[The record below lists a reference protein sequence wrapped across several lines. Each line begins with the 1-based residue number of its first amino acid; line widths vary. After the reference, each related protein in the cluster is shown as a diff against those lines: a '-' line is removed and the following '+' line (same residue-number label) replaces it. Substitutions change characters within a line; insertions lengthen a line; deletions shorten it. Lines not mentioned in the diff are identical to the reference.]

1 MKNAHQIVLA
11 VILALTVTSL
21 ARGQSTPNC
30 QALAPLPPMATFGG
44 PLTAPRGET
53 ELGIGVGGSGELNE
67 LSSQCP
73 EVELGTTDWL
83 VRWRRGV
90 GDKTDIG
97 FDWEISNTAGNGEI
111 GTVKFAVRQRIA
123 KGLRLEGGVGTADS
137 GIGGRSINAD
147 AAAVIGTTNVDNP
160 WNYYASLRVAA
171 SHGCINLVCLGG
183 SGLDHN
189 PGGIVPLGVIGASA
203 RVADSIHFI
212 MEAGL
217 GEIFSREKPAPVEY
231 IHLSFGVQFDVGKKH
246 GRSPIAGR

>member
-1 MKNAHQIVLA
+1 
-11 VILALTVTSL
+11 
-21 ARGQSTPNC
+21 
-30 QALAPLPPMATFGG
+30 MATFGG

-67 LSSQCP
+67 ITPQCA

-90 GDKTDIG
+90 GEKTDMG
-97 FDWEISNTAGNGEI
+97 FDWVISNTGGNGQI
-111 GTVKFAVRQRIA
+111 GTVKFAVRQRVA

-137 GIGGRSINAD
+137 GFTGRSISAD
-147 AAAVIGTTNVDNP
+147 AAAVIGTTNVDNT

-203 RVADSIHFI
+203 RVTDNIHFL

-217 GEIFSREKPAPVEY
+217 GEVFSRQHPDPVGY
-231 IHLSFGVQFDVGKKH
+231 IHLSFGVQFDVGKKKQN
-246 GRSPIAGR
+246 

>member
-1 MKNAHQIVLA
+1 MRTVDRIALA
-11 VILALTVTSL
+11 VILGLIVTSL

-30 QALAPLPPMATFGG
+30 QAIAPLPPMATFGG

-53 ELGIGVGGSGELNE
+53 ELGIGVGASGELNE
-67 LSSQCP
+67 IAPQCP

-90 GDKTDIG
+90 ADKTDIG
-97 FDWEISNTAGNGEI
+97 FDWEISNTAGNGQI
-111 GTVKFAVRQRIA
+111 GTVKFAVRQRVA
-123 KGLRLEGGVGTADS
+123 RGLRLEGGVGTADS
-137 GIGGRSINAD
+137 GIAGRSINAD
-147 AAAVIGTTNVDNP
+147 VAAVIGTTHEEST

-203 RVADSIHFI
+203 RVADNIHFI
-212 MEAGL
+212 MEAGM
-217 GEIFSREKPAPVEY
+217 GEVFSREHPDPVSY
-231 IHLSFGVQFDVGKKH
+231 IHLSFGVQFDVGRK
-246 GRSPIAGR
+246 RQ

>member
-1 MKNAHQIVLA
+1 VKTVRRIVLA
-11 VILALTVTSL
+11 LILGLMATTL
-21 ARGQSTPNC
+21 ARGQNVPTC
-30 QALAPLPPMATFGG
+30 EAIAPLPPMATFGG

-53 ELGIGVGGSGELNE
+53 ELGMGVGGSGELNE
-67 LSSQCP
+67 LTPQCA

-97 FDWEISNTAGNGEI
+97 FDWELSNTAGNGII
-111 GTVKFAVRQRIA
+111 GTVKFAVRQRVA

-137 GIGGRSINAD
+137 GFLGRSINAD
-147 AAAVIGTTNVDNP
+147 VAAVIGTTHEAST
-160 WNYYASLRVAA
+160 WNYYASLRVGA

-203 RVADSIHFI
+203 RAADNIRFI
-212 MEAGL
+212 MEGGL
-217 GEIFSREKPAPVEY
+217 GEVFSGEHPDPNVY
-231 IHLSFGVQFDVGKKH
+231 IHLSFGVQFDVGKK
-246 GRSPIAGR
+246 R

>member
-1 MKNAHQIVLA
+1 MRAAHRTVFLLLLGLTATTLA
-11 VILALTVTSL
+11 Q
-21 ARGQSTPNC
+21 GQTAPNC
-30 QALAPLPPMATFGG
+30 EPVASLPPMATFGG

-67 LSSQCP
+67 ITPQCA

-90 GDKTDIG
+90 GDKTDMG
-97 FDWEISNTAGNGEI
+97 FDWVISNTGGNGQI
-111 GTVKFAVRQRIA
+111 GTVKFAVRQRAA

-137 GIGGRSINAD
+137 GFTGRSISAD
-147 AAAVIGTTNVDNP
+147 AAAVIGTTNVDNT

-203 RVADSIHFI
+203 RVTDNIHFL

-217 GEIFSREKPAPVEY
+217 GEVFSRQHPDPVGY
-231 IHLSFGVQFDVGKKH
+231 IHLSFGVQFDVGKKKQN
-246 GRSPIAGR
+246 

>member
-1 MKNAHQIVLA
+1 VRTARRIALVLTLIFIVA
-11 VILALTVTSL
+11 TL

-30 QALAPLPPMATFGG
+30 QPIAPLPPMATFGG

-67 LSSQCP
+67 LTASCP

-97 FDWEISNTAGNGEI
+97 FDWEVSNTAGNGQI
-111 GTVKFAVRQRIA
+111 GTVKFAVRQRVA

-137 GIGGRSINAD
+137 GAAGRSINAD
-147 AAAVIGTTNVDNP
+147 VAAVIGTTHEDNP
-160 WNYYASLRVAA
+160 WNYYASLRVGA

-189 PGGIVPLGVIGASA
+189 PGGIVPLGAIGARA
-203 RVADSIHFI
+203 RVADNIRFI
-212 MEAGL
+212 MEGGL
-217 GEIFSREKPAPVEY
+217 GGVFSREHPDPNVY
-231 IHLSFGVQFDVGKKH
+231 IHLSFGVQFDVGRRKQD
-246 GRSPIAGR
+246 

>member
-1 MKNAHQIVLA
+1 
-11 VILALTVTSL
+11 
-21 ARGQSTPNC
+21 
-30 QALAPLPPMATFGG
+30 MATFGG

-67 LSSQCP
+67 ITPQCA

-90 GDKTDIG
+90 GDKTDMG
-97 FDWEISNTAGNGEI
+97 FDWVISNTGGNGQT
-111 GTVKFAVRQRIA
+111 GTVKFAVRQRVA

-137 GIGGRSINAD
+137 GFTGRSISAD
-147 AAAVIGTTNVDNP
+147 AAAVIGTTNVDNT

-203 RVADSIHFI
+203 RVTDNIHFL

-217 GEIFSREKPAPVEY
+217 GEVFSRQHPDPVGY
-231 IHLSFGVQFDVGKKH
+231 IHLSFGVQFDVGKKKQN
-246 GRSPIAGR
+246 